1 MPIHLPSSNLTKLFA
16 KEWLEVC
23 PRTFEICNVSVS
35 KIQAHAPWWLRPSS
49 LCVILLE
56 TTMASEFEF
65 RERLQV
71 SKLKMLQCYFVVGI
85 LDSRRGWPVWRSDF
99 IRNMGLESFWFFG

>member
-1 MPIHLPSSNLTKLFA
+1 
-16 KEWLEVC
+16 
-23 PRTFEICNVSVS
+23 
-35 KIQAHAPWWLRPSS
+35 
-49 LCVILLE
+49 
-56 TTMASEFEF
+56 MASEFEF